1 MLRNFPRTGSVTS
14 KDFFKEVIG
23 KDPRELADKHKFLLK
38 KKKKKTVF
46 GKKVIKSQDID
57 IEPNQNKDL

>member
-38 KKKKKTVF
+38 KKKTSVWKESHKK
-46 GKKVIKSQDID
+46 
-57 IEPNQNKDL
+57 PRHRY